1 MPLARL
7 HSAGDWVA
15 HFGEARKH
23 AAVTIGNFDGVHLGH
38 QKILRSVIERAR
50 RDDLTSTVLTFFP
63 HTARV
68 LRPTEAPS
76 LLQTIDQ
83 RLAAF
88 EEIGIDAALVLQFD
102 VELAKVSAE
111 AFVERFLAD
120 TLRARAV
127 LVGPNFRFGHRH
139 AGDVRLLETLGGKWG
154 FEVGI
159 VPSVVVDGIVV
170 SSSAVRQAIREGQ
183 VDNAR
188 KILGRPYSLS
198 GEIQPATGQ
207 GRKLMVPTLNLR
219 TQQEL
224 LPRNGVYA
232 TETVVGGKV
241 HRSATNVGV
250 RPTFDG
256 HTISVESHLFDFDEN
271 LTSGPMEVRFWK
283 RIRDEHRFSGPDALR
298 EQILKDFAQA
308 REFFKTKQ
316 RS

>member
-7 HSAGDWVA
+7 HSPDDWVA
-15 HFGEARKH
+15 HFGETRKP

-38 QKILRSVIERAR
+38 QKILRSVMERAR
-50 RDDLTSTVLTFFP
+50 RDDLMAAALTFFP

-88 EEIGIDAALVLQFD
+88 EEIGIDAALVMRFD
-102 VELAKVSAE
+102 ANLAQVGAE

-139 AGDVRLLETLGGKWG
+139 AGDVPLLEALGGKLG

-159 VPSVVVDGIVV
+159 VSSVSVDGVVV
-170 SSSAVRQAIREGQ
+170 SSSAIRQALREGR
-183 VDNAR
+183 VDDAH
-188 KILGRPYSLS
+188 KMLGRAYSLS

-207 GRKLMVPTLNLR
+207 GRKLIVPTLNLR

-224 LPRNGVYA
+224 LPKNGVYA
-232 TETVVGGKV
+232 TETAVGGKV
-241 HRSATNVGV
+241 YRSATNVGI

-256 HTISVESHLFDFDEN
+256 HTISVESHLFDFSESF
-271 LTSGPMEVRFWK
+271 TSGPMEVRFWK
-283 RIRDEHRFSGPDALR
+283 RIRDEHRFSSPDALR

-308 REFFKTKQ
+308 REFFKKK
-316 RS
+316 

>member
-7 HSAGDWVA
+7 HSADEWVA
-15 HFGEARKH
+15 HFGEARKPT
-23 AAVTIGNFDGVHLGH
+23 VVSIGNFDGAHLGH
-38 QKILRSVIERAR
+38 QKILRALIDRAR
-50 RDDLTSTVLTFFP
+50 RDDMVATALTFFP

-83 RLAAF
+83 RLASM
-88 EEIGIDAALVLQFD
+88 EEIGIDAALVLRFD
-102 VELAKVSAE
+102 AVLAQVTAQE
-111 AFVERFLAD
+111 FAERFLAE

-139 AGDVRLLETLGGKWG
+139 TGDVRLLEELGSKLG

-159 VPSVVVDGIVV
+159 VSAVIVDGVVV
-170 SSSAVRQAIREGQ
+170 SSTAIRQAIREGR
-183 VDNAR
+183 VDDSQ
-188 KILGRPYSLS
+188 KLLGRPYSLA

-207 GRKLMVPTLNLR
+207 GRKLIVPTLNLR
-219 TQQEL
+219 TEQEL
-224 LPRNGVYA
+224 LPKNGVYA
-232 TETVVGGKV
+232 TETVVGGRV
-241 HRSATNVGV
+241 YRSATNVGV

-256 HTISVESHLFDFDEN
+256 HTISVESNLFDFSDN

-283 RIRDEHRFSGPDALR
+283 RLRDEHRFSGPDTLR

-308 REFFKTKQ
+308 QEFFRTK
-316 RS
+316 